1 MQMVGTCKLLLVGAP
16 LMIVVMA
23 GQMAAAQDAASTPAP
38 APATQAAPAVAAPTP
53 APQTGAA
60 VAPANT
66 AEDAKKAEKAKAEE
80 EKKAQEQQAK
90 AAKEAKKA
98 AEQKAKIYT
107 GPNTV
112 IVLPPTPMLDEEGKQ
127 RLDPDGNPMFNPAVR
142 QQRDKKGHPL
152 FDEGGKPVFQT
163 ASDMGYDEH
172 GKKIRVVKEKPPK
185 MTPMV
190 ISRGTYTVDGMI
202 GKAELNYNI
211 ADFKYIYLYAPAI
224 GTIVVSKEPFPGGKE
239 EKGAFNGNTLTVTT
253 GDHKLQ
259 LASDQKLLDKK
270 PVSAFVMVDR
280 DFHLPS
286 PYPVVGYG
294 TVIKAP
300 YVWPGSRENV
310 ALKGAFVQPPP
321 IPVNL
326 KPVLLLPPC
335 PAGEMRKPAPP
346 VLPGQKEEAQPCI
359 PIPKGS
365 ATVSGPTAKKP
376 AAAAPAATPPPATAP
391 ATANPTPQ

>member
-1 MQMVGTCKLLLVGAP
+1 MQMDRCWKLLLVGTP
-16 LMIVVMA
+16 LMMVVMV
-23 GQMAAAQDAASTPAP
+23 GQRAAAQDAASTPAP
-38 APATQAAPAVAAPTP
+38 ASQDGVGQVTSPQSVVPHVLTPQDATPQA
-53 APQTGAA
+53 TG
-60 VAPANT
+60 
-66 AEDAKKAEKAKAEE
+66 AKKADKTKAEE

-127 RLDPDGNPMFNPAVR
+127 RLDPDGNPMSNPSVR

-152 FDEGGKPVFQT
+152 FDAGGKPVFQT
-163 ASDMGYDEH
+163 ASEMGYDEH
-172 GKKIRVVKEKPPK
+172 GKKIHVVKAKVPK
-185 MTPMV
+185 MTPMS

-211 ADFKYIYLYAPAI
+211 ADFKYMYLYAPTI
-224 GTIVVSKEPFPGGKE
+224 GTVVVSKEPFQGGKE

-259 LASDQKLLDKK
+259 LASDQRLLDKK
-270 PVSAFVMVDR
+270 PMSAFVMVDR

-326 KPVLLLPPC
+326 KPVLLLSPC

-346 VLPGQKEEAQPCI
+346 TLPGQKEVAQPCI
-359 PIPKGS
+359 PIPKGK
-365 ATVSGPTAKKP
+365 ATVSGPAAKKP
-376 AAAAPAATPPPATAP
+376 DAAPAATTPAT
-391 ATANPTPQ
+391 TNPTPQ